1 MRIVALLGLAAGL
14 VCGQVSDCRQDFT
27 FTAAGQVNAFSDNRQ
42 EACSNWIVAYESSTF
57 TAVSV
62 IFQSADGALTPGAAV
77 TFTGTTL
84 SGANPA
90 TNTVR
95 SLSIFTGYVGW
106 YRMTLNTAMGAGTVR
121 GTLYGFRNG
130 WSAGIS
136 ATPYNPL
143 VTCPTNLP
151 VTTTA
156 MGLTQLVAPGAAQ
169 TITVCHVSEGFQN
182 SVDWQLETSTGAAC
196 AGAAVLTGVY
206 KSILGVVIDT
216 PFTLPVGLGL
226 CVNLGAAVTGGG
238 FLIYGQK

>member
-1 MRIVALLGLAAGL
+1 MRGALLILAAGTA
-14 VCGQVSDCRQDFT
+14 CGQMSDCRQDFV
-27 FTAAGQVNAFSDNRQ
+27 FTAAGQVNSFSDNRQ

-62 IFQSADGALTPGAAV
+62 IFQSADGATAPGAPV
-77 TFTGTTL
+77 TFTGTLL

-95 SLSIFTGYVGW
+95 SYSTFTGYVGW

-130 WSAGIS
+130 WSAAFPG
-136 ATPYNPL
+136 PYNPL
-143 VTCPTNLP
+143 ASCPSNVP

-182 SVDWQLETSTGAAC
+182 SVDWQLETSTAAAC
-196 AGAAVLTGVY
+196 VGPVALTGVY